1 MERVK
6 LVVKERKET
15 GSRVTKR
22 LRKQGVIPGV
32 LYAAGKPAVPIAIEA
47 QALRIAM
54 AGEAGRHAVLDVV
67 FEGRKRGHVAMVQE
81 LQFDPVRHVI
91 SHVDLHE
98 VHLNEPI
105 ERKVGLR
112 LEGTAVGVKAGGLL
126 SLVLHEVSVRGLPD
140 DIPEHVTMD
149 ISGVELGEV
158 VRVKDL
164 TVPKELTLLDD
175 PEETLFHIVPPRGVE
190 VEEVVEA
197 EEAAPAEPQAVSE
210 EEGAES

>member
-6 LVVKERKET
+6 LVVKERKEP

-22 LRKQGVIPGV
+22 LRTQGVIPGV

>member
-175 PEETLFHIVPPRGVE
+175 PKETLFHIVPPRGVE

>member
-112 LEGTAVGVKAGGLL
+112 LEGIALGVKAGGLL
-126 SLVLHEVSVRGLPD
+126 SMVLHEVSVRGLPD

>member
-22 LRKQGVIPGV
+22 LREQGVIPGV

>member
-190 VEEVVEA
+190 VEEVIEA